1 MIDPSVPTIEIFVVP
16 AGVLVCEKK
25 FTVAVPLEFS
35 DDGAKLAETPE
46 GKPLALS
53 DTLPVNPPTKVTV
66 IVAVGF
72 VFGGTE
78 SDVGEIEMVK
88 FGSAV
93 TVKVSVAVS
102 VVDPLV
108 PVIVTVAAPTVA
120 VFEAVK
126 VSVLPAEPVT
136 DVGLNEAVTPDGNP
150 LMLRATVP
158 EKPLIAVTVTP
169 SVVEVP
175 CSTEAPLAEM
185 LKPGVVVVAIGG

>member
-1 MIDPSVPTIEIFVVP
+1 MVP

-25 FTVAVPLEFS
+25 LTVAVPLEFN
-35 DDGAKLAETPE
+35 DEGAKLAETPE
-46 GKPLALS
+46 GRPVALS

-66 IVAVGF
+66 IVAVGL

-93 TVKVSVAVS
+93 TFKVNVAVS
-102 VVDPLV
+102 VVEPLV
-108 PVIVTVAAPTVA
+108 PVIVTVAAPVVA
-120 VFEAVK
+120 VLDAVK

-136 DVGLNEAVTPDGNP
+136 DAGLKDAVTPDGSP
-150 LMLRATVP
+150 LIDRATVP
-158 EKPLIAVTVTP
+158 EKPLIAETVTL
-169 SVVEVP
+169 SVAEVP
-175 CSTEAPLAEM
+175 CSTVVPLAAM